1 MAKEPARLGIYERL
15 HMRHRRWRYARKSER
30 PSIAFLQ
37 SLDLQGQTLIDVG
50 ANWGVY
56 TWIMSEC
63 AGPGGQ
69 VFSFEPQPE
78 LNTHL
83 RGLKDAFGLE
93 NVTITGEGLSS
104 SPATLELQ
112 RPKVGSG
119 EAGVNLPAGTFD
131 EVIKVPV
138 TTLDS
143 FLSENSHG
151 AVGFIKADVQG
162 HEFDVFKGAEKTI
175 SQHKPVLLFELFDY
189 EADRG
194 DIFGL
199 LSDLGYRGWFFNV
212 DPDDHK
218 SLRRSGHGVFID
230 HGEYRSH
237 GNVRE
242 GLDFRNYFFAH
253 EGSDVCAHIQ
263 GLVGRQID
271 SAGVFG
277 S

>member
-1 MAKEPARLGIYERL
+1 
-15 HMRHRRWRYARKSER
+15 MRHRRWRYAHKSEK

-37 SLDLQGQTLIDVG
+37 SLNLQGQTLIDVG

-56 TWIMSEC
+56 SWIMSEC
-63 AGPGGQ
+63 AGRDGQ

-78 LNTHL
+78 LNAHL
-83 RGLKDAFGLE
+83 RAMKQSFALD

-104 SPATLELQ
+104 APATLELQ

-119 EAGVNLPAGTFD
+119 EAGVNLPAGTF
-131 EVIKVPV
+131 ENVIEVPV
-138 TTLDS
+138 TTLDL
-143 FLSENSHG
+143 FLSDVAHN

-162 HEFDVFKGAEKTI
+162 HEFDVFKGAEQTI
-175 SQHKPVLLFELFDY
+175 AQHQPVLLFELYDY

-194 DIFGL
+194 DIFNL
-199 LSDLGYRGWFFNV
+199 LSDLGYVGWFFNV

-218 SLRRSGHGVFID
+218 NLRRNGQGVFID
-230 HGEYRSH
+230 HTEYRSH

-253 EGSDVCAHIQ
+253 RDGDVCARIH
-263 GLVGRQID
+263 GLVDRRIN
-271 SAGVFG
+271 SASVAA
-277 S
+277 